1 MAFETDDRHH
11 ELEYF
16 LLCDAHAV
24 AKTTP
29 TTPHIVYDS
38 MRIITVEESIMDFLK
53 NLSPH
58 VHWGL
63 RLSLAATFLF
73 HGASKMPVEGPMM
86 GMPVAVIWILAL
98 GEVAA
103 GVMLIAGAFGK
114 EILTRLGG
122 LIVVVVMVGA
132 IAMVHAKN
140 GFNVMN
146 GGMEFQLLM
155 LVTGLYLAAKG
166 NDA

>member
-1 MAFETDDRHH
+1 
-11 ELEYF
+11 
-16 LLCDAHAV
+16 
-24 AKTTP
+24 
-29 TTPHIVYDS
+29 
-38 MRIITVEESIMDFLK
+38 MDFLK
-53 NLSPH
+53 TLSPH

-73 HGASKMPVEGPMM
+73 HGATKMPVEGPMM

-98 GEVAA
+98 AEVAA
-103 GVMLIAGAFGK
+103 GIMLIAGAFGK
-114 EILTRLGG
+114 EILTRIGG

-155 LVTGLYLAAKG
+155 LVSGLYLAVKG

>member
-1 MAFETDDRHH
+1 
-11 ELEYF
+11 
-16 LLCDAHAV
+16 
-24 AKTTP
+24 
-29 TTPHIVYDS
+29 
-38 MRIITVEESIMDFLK
+38 MDFLK
-53 NLSPH
+53 NLAPY

-63 RLSLAATFLF
+63 RGSLAATFGY
-73 HGASKMPVEGPMM
+73 HGLGKFPIEPMM
-86 GMPVAVIWILAL
+86 GMPVAMVWLLAL
-98 GEVAA
+98 AEVAA
-103 GVMLIAGAFGK
+103 GIMLIAGAFGK

-155 LVTGLYLAAKG
+155 LVSGLYLAAKG

>member
-1 MAFETDDRHH
+1 MGYDAQIDVRFGTDNN
-11 ELEYF
+11 E
-16 LLCDAHAV
+16 
-24 AKTTP
+24 
-29 TTPHIVYDS
+29 
-38 MRIITVEESIMDFLK
+38 EESTMDFLK

-63 RLSLAATFLF
+63 RLSLAATFVY
-73 HGASKMPVEGPMM
+73 HGAGKFPIEGPMM
-86 GMPVAVIWILAL
+86 GMPVAMVWLLAL
-98 GEVAA
+98 AEIAA
-103 GVMLIAGAFGK
+103 GILLIAGAFGK
-114 EILTRLGG
+114 EILTRLGA
-122 LIVVVVMVGA
+122 LIVMVVMVGA

-155 LVTGLYLAAKG
+155 LVSGLYLAAKG

>member
-1 MAFETDDRHH
+1 LFALAGLVGFFADGTSFGVGFNTHNN
-11 ELEYF
+11 
-16 LLCDAHAV
+16 
-24 AKTTP
+24 K
-29 TTPHIVYDS
+29 
-38 MRIITVEESIMDFLK
+38 EESTMDFLK

-73 HGASKMPVEGPMM
+73 HGASKIPVEGPMM

-98 GEVAA
+98 AEVAA

-132 IAMVHAKN
+132 ITMVHAKN

-155 LVTGLYLAAKG
+155 LVSGLYLAAKG

>member
-1 MAFETDDRHH
+1 MN
-11 ELEYF
+11 
-16 LLCDAHAV
+16 
-24 AKTTP
+24 
-29 TTPHIVYDS
+29 
-38 MRIITVEESIMDFLK
+38 FLK

-73 HGASKMPVEGPMM
+73 HGQDKIPVEGPMM
-86 GMPVAVIWILAL
+86 GMPAAMVWILAIA
-98 GEVAA
+98 EVAA

-114 EILTRLGG
+114 EILTRVGA
-122 LIVVVVMVGA
+122 LIVIVVMVGA

-146 GGMEFQLLM
+146 GGMEFQILM

>member
-1 MAFETDDRHH
+1 VSQSGHLALPGIWNAADYGVQIGVRFGTNNNE
-11 ELEYF
+11 
-16 LLCDAHAV
+16 
-24 AKTTP
+24 
-29 TTPHIVYDS
+29 
-38 MRIITVEESIMDFLK
+38 EESNMDFLK

-73 HGASKMPVEGPMM
+73 HGASKFPIEEPMM
-86 GMPVAVIWILAL
+86 GMPVAMVWVLAL
-98 GEVAA
+98 AEVAA
-103 GVMLIAGAFGK
+103 GVMLIVGAFGK
-114 EILTRLGG
+114 EMFTRLGA
-122 LIVVVVMVGA
+122 LIVIAVMVGA

-155 LVTGLYLAAKG
+155 LVSGLYLAAKG

>member
-1 MAFETDDRHH
+1 M
-11 ELEYF
+11 
-16 LLCDAHAV
+16 
-24 AKTTP
+24 
-29 TTPHIVYDS
+29 HIGVRLGKDNNE
-38 MRIITVEESIMDFLK
+38 EESIMDFLK

-63 RLSLAATFLF
+63 RLSLAATFIY
-73 HGASKMPVEGPMM
+73 HGAGKFPIEGPMM
-86 GMPVAVIWILAL
+86 GMPVAVVWLLAL

-114 EILTRLGG
+114 EMLTRLGG

-140 GFNVMN
+140 GFSVMN
-146 GGMEFQLLM
+146 GGYEFQLLM
-155 LVTGLYLAAKG
+155 LVSGLYLAAKG

>member
-1 MAFETDDRHH
+1 
-11 ELEYF
+11 
-16 LLCDAHAV
+16 
-24 AKTTP
+24 
-29 TTPHIVYDS
+29 
-38 MRIITVEESIMDFLK
+38 MDFLK

-63 RLSLAATFLF
+63 RLSLAATFVF
-73 HGASKMPVEGPMM
+73 HGAAKFPIEGPMM
-86 GMPVAVIWILAL
+86 GLPVAVVWLLAL

-103 GVMLIAGAFGK
+103 GILLIAGAFGK
-114 EILTRLGG
+114 DLLTRLGA
-122 LIVVVVMVGA
+122 LIVIVVMVGA